1 LADRLAAEVHAMLGT
16 LGDAATAAAS
26 WPFDDVERQTWAYW
40 PTARRGVPL
49 HALDRRATKAVHR
62 VLAVVL
68 PPPAFARTV
77 AIMGLDE
84 VLDRAEGHAGDRRHR
99 DDYWVTVFGRP
110 GDPAWGWRFEGHHVS
125 LHATV
130 VDGDVHLTPLFLGAN
145 PAVVRDE
152 VGRSVLAP
160 LAVEEAL
167 GFELL
172 HALTVEQRSS
182 AVVAERAP
190 DDIRTRND
198 PAVDVAAFA
207 GGVPVAS
214 LRGAAATAAQALL
227 DVYLRRFPS
236 GARVPDAAGA
246 RFAWSGAAEPGA
258 GHHYSVVAP
267 SLLIELDNTQDGAN
281 HVHTV
286 VRHPAADLGH
296 DALAGHHRRSH

>member
-1 LADRLAAEVHAMLGT
+1 MLGA
-16 LGDAATAAAS
+16 LGDAGTAAAS

-62 VLAVVL
+62 VLSVL
-68 PPPAFARTV
+68 LPAPTFARAV
-77 AIMGLDE
+77 AVMGLDE
-84 VLDRAEGHAGDRRHR
+84 VLDRQEGHAGDRRHR

-130 VDGDVHLTPLFLGAN
+130 VAGEVHLAPLFLGAN

-152 VGRSVLAP
+152 EGRSVLAP

-172 HALTVEQRSS
+172 HALSVEQRSS
-182 AVVAERAP
+182 AVVADRAP

-198 PAVDVAAFA
+198 PAVDVTAFS
-207 GGVPVAS
+207 GGVPVAA
-214 LRGAAATAAQALL
+214 LQGAAADAAQALL
-227 DVYLRRFPS
+227 DVYLRRFPD
-236 GARVPDAAGA
+236 GARVPDPAGA
-246 RFAWSGAAEPGA
+246 RFAWSGAAEPGT
-258 GHHYSVVAP
+258 GHHYSVVGP
-267 SLLIELDNTQDGAN
+267 SLLVELDNTQDGAN

-286 VRHPAADLGH
+286 VRHPSADFGH
-296 DALAGHHRRSH
+296 DALARHHRRAH